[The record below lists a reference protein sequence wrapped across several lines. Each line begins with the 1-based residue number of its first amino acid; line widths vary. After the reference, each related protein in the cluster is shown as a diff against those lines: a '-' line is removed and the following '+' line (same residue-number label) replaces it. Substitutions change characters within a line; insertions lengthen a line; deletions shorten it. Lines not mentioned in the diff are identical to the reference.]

1 MPAPTAS
8 LNIRTIGT
16 PATRVVSAAERDTDI
31 NAALSQLWG
40 ALLSGSTE
48 EQIAEILAARDVVLG
63 IAAALSGR
71 TIVTHS
77 GGNSTTVTLPFAAS
91 SVDVI
96 VNGSFWP
103 RSNYTHTGT
112 SVVPLV
118 PWPTGTN
125 NVEIYARTALDAAD
139 LNFAALPPG
148 SAASP
153 ALSFA
158 MQPNLGLYR
167 IGLSLLGFAADGAER
182 MRVSP
187 TGVNVTGDL
196 TVGNST
202 VFRRANILGTVSQTA
217 GVPTGAVIQRGSNA
231 NGSFV
236 RFADGLQICT
246 FTGLPQSATS
256 ATGSIFFSTTTG
268 PWSYPATF
276 AATPVVAAH
285 VPGATARW
293 VAASANASQSSL
305 RHYAAV
311 SSAVEIDTAALAIG
325 RWFI

>member
-48 EQIAEILAARDVVLG
+48 EQIAEILVARDVVLG

-187 TGVNVTGDL
+187 SGVNVTGDL

-231 NGSFV
+231 TGNFV

-246 FTGLPQSATS
+246 FTGLPLPVAS
-256 ATGSIFFSTTTG
+256 ATGSIFFSATTG
-268 PWSYPATF
+268 LWSYPATF
-276 AATPVVAAH
+276 AATPVVVAH
-285 VPGATARW
+285 VPGSTSRWAT
-293 VAASANASQSSL
+293 ASANVSQAGL
-305 RHYAAV
+305 RHFSGA
-311 SSAVEIDTAALAIG
+311 SSATELDTAALAIG